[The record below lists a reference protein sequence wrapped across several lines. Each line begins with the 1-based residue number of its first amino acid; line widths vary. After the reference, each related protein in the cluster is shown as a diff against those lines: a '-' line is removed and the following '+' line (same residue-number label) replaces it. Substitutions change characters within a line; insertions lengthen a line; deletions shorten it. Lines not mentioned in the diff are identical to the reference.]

1 MFDQKTPKCEVR
13 FEGRGLHTGRPVMT
27 RILPASPNS
36 GIVFV
41 RTDQDGR
48 AVPARQEYLE
58 ASRLSTSLSRN
69 GIRVATVEHLLAV
82 LWALGVDNARVEVDG
97 PEVPILDGSAA
108 PFAEALGE
116 VGLKRQN
123 APGRFLTML
132 QPISVAEGEKRLA
145 IFPANDLTAAY
156 AIDFSQPV
164 IGYQEKAFRLSPHA
178 FAEELAPART
188 FCLVQD
194 VEAMRRQGLALG
206 GSLSNAVVVGD
217 DGILNGPLRFPDEFV
232 RHKLLDLIG
241 DLALLGDLLLMAR
254 RCPKS
259 SLGKS
264 CRSPCWRSASWRRA
278 MRVPR
283 RSPACPSRSTPG
295 IIRLPF
301 ASSPPSTK
309 RS

>member
-69 GIRVATVEHLLAV
+69 GIRVATVEHLLAA

-123 APGRFLTML
+123 APRRFLTML

-156 AIDFSQPV
+156 AIDFSHPV

-241 DLALLGDLLLMAR
+241 DLALLGHPLRGHVVGFKGGHRLHAALVGKILSNRHAWT
-254 RCPKS
+254 
-259 SLGKS
+259 LGS
-264 CRSPCWRSASWRRA
+264 GRDPLPAAFLRSFEHAKA
-278 MRVPR
+278 GVLPR
-283 RSPACPSRSTPG
+283 QTVQA
-295 IIRLPF
+295 
-301 ASSPPSTK
+301 
-309 RS
+309 